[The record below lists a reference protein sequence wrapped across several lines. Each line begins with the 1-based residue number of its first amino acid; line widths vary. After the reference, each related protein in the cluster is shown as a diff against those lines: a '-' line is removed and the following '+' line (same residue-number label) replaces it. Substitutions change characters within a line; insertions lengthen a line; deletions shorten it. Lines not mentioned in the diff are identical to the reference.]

1 VFSTVESRKVAQ
13 SASHRAL
20 FEPEAPGTRCDVCG
34 APVRDDEDELGGRG
48 LLVWARG
55 DRVEREEPLLC
66 VECGTAVGLAQVRRW
81 EEEDD
86 EEG

>member
-1 VFSTVESRKVAQ
+1 VC
-13 SASHRAL
+13 RAPL
-20 FEPEAPGTRCDVCG
+20 PD
-34 APVRDDEDELGGRG
+34 DDEAVGGRG

-55 DRVEREEPLLC
+55 DQIQREEPLLC